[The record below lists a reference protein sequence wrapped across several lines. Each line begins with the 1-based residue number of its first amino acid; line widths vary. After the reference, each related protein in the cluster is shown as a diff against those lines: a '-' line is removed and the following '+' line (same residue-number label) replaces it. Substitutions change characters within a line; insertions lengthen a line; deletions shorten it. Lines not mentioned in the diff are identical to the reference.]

1 MEPQP
6 RIHDNSKIMLTV
18 QVYYERTIIK
28 GEQRGYEQQG
38 QGEMTKENKGKWKII
53 ENNNNTKGLP
63 LHTYTKGTITS
74 FLDIAICQTVSVLQ
88 TQKVQFQPTVL

>member
-6 RIHDNSKIMLTV
+6 RIHDNSKIVLTV

-53 ENNNNTKGLP
+53 ENNNNSLIYNDQK
-63 LHTYTKGTITS
+63 YYRIYK
-74 FLDIAICQTVSVLQ
+74 IALILKLILRHLSKCS
-88 TQKVQFQPTVL
+88 KDKINYF

>member
-6 RIHDNSKIMLTV
+6 RIHDNSRVMLTV
-18 QVYYERTIIK
+18 HVYYERKVIK
-28 GEQRGYEQQG
+28 GRQRGYEQQG

-63 LHTYTKGTITS
+63 LQSWHFENLCRVRVKE
-74 FLDIAICQTVSVLQ
+74 
-88 TQKVQFQPTVL
+88 K